1 MAKIRM
7 TMDALQLANTAFAVD
22 MFKKL
27 CEKDKTANII
37 FSPLCTSTSLALAY
51 KATKGDTAEQM
62 KQVLHLQ
69 DVKDVSF
76 GFQTITSDV
85 SKLSSFFAL
94 KMVKRLFVDKSLNPT
109 TDFVNS
115 TKRPFPS
122 ELELVE
128 FKEKTEET
136 REKINKSLSE
146 LTDGKME
153 NVLNEDSVS
162 DQTQILLVNAAYF
175 VTNWMKKFPE
185 AEIKECPF
193 KVNKTETKPVQM
205 MNLEATFCLGYVKD
219 LNVAILELPCLNKH
233 ISMLIL
239 LPKEIED
246 ETTGL
251 EKLEKALTPETLLQW
266 TNPSMMANTKVN
278 VFLPKFS
285 VEGDYDLKPLL
296 ESLGMTN
303 IFNESASDFSEMCET
318 KGVVVSKI
326 IHKVSLEV
334 NEQGGDSREVPG
346 YRILQHKDEFKAD
359 HPFIFLFR
367 HNKTRN
373 PKRGNVSMW
382 YDSSPLYLDT
392 LWWPRVLYQTL
403 PASTEE
409 VNMFCSIAT
418 TVQAGIR
425 ICICETAATLRP
437 TDARGKNHGDTSCTK
452 YFHSFVLPLSSLFM
466 MDSISR
472 PVTEFCL
479 DLYKK
484 LNRSAEDTNIVFSPM
499 SISVALAL
507 IHLGAKNNTAA
518 QIEKVLH
525 VRKAAGRM
533 SLGSDHESAAPEAE
547 PEGSLESQPSFS
559 QCNKEGDLNH
569 KVFQELL
576 LQLQNLGENYVL
588 TLANNLFIQQGF
600 ELQQQFLMC
609 SKELY
614 GAMLQTVNFHGA
626 VEAARRKINAWVES
640 ETQGKIKELFAPG
653 VIDGHALL
661 VLVNVI
667 YFKASW
673 EHKFEE
679 EKTVQRDFKLNQNR
693 KKPVQMMYQKGKFKL
708 GYIEEVGAQILE
720 LPYAQKSLSM
730 IILLPGD
737 AADGSV
743 SGLEQIEST
752 ITHEN
757 LMLWTSSEN
766 MFETTVEVYLPR
778 FKLEGTFNLNE
789 VLQEMG
795 MTDIFTESKVDLSAM
810 TFAKSLVL
818 SNVVHK
824 AYVEVNEEGTVAAAG
839 TGASIVRRSLPLTEV
854 FMANHPFL
862 FFIRHNPTSTIIF
875 FGKLCSP

>member
-1 MAKIRM
+1 M

-27 CEKDKTANII
+27 CEKDRTANII
-37 FSPLCTSTSLALAY
+37 FAPLCTSTSLALAY
-51 KATKGDTAEQM
+51 KATKGDTADQM

-76 GFQTITSDV
+76 GFQTVTSDV

-128 FKEKTEET
+128 FKLKTEET
-136 REKINKSLSE
+136 RQKINKSLSE

-153 NVLNEDSVS
+153 NILNEDSVS

-205 MNLEATFCLGYVKD
+205 MNLEATFCLGYVKE

-303 IFNESASDFSEMCET
+303 VFNESTSDFSEMCET
-318 KGVVVSKI
+318 KGVVLSKI

-373 PKRGNVSMW
+373 VILSGR
-382 YDSSPLYLDT
+382 
-392 LWWPRVLYQTL
+392 
-403 PASTEE
+403 
-409 VNMFCSIAT
+409 FCSP
-418 TVQAGIR
+418 
-425 ICICETAATLRP
+425 C
-437 TDARGKNHGDTSCTK
+437 
-452 YFHSFVLPLSSLFM
+452 FM
-466 MDSISR
+466 MGSISR
-472 PVTEFCL
+472 PITEFCL
-479 DLYKK
+479 DLYNK
-484 LNRSAEDTNIVFSPM
+484 LNRNAEDTNIVFSPM

-507 IHLGAKNNTAA
+507 VHLGAKNNTAA

-533 SLGSDHESAAPEAE
+533 SLGSDLESAAPEVE
-547 PEGSLESQPSFS
+547 PELSQERQSSPS
-559 QCNKEGDLNH
+559 QCNKDGDLNH
-569 KVFQELL
+569 KAFQALL
-576 LQLQNLGENYVL
+576 LQLQNLGESYVL

-600 ELQQQFLMC
+600 ELRQQFLTC
-609 SKELY
+609 TKELY

-626 VEAARRKINAWVES
+626 VEAARVKINTWVES

-653 VIDGHALL
+653 VIDKRALL

-679 EKTVQRDFKLNQNR
+679 QKTVQRDFKLNQNE
-693 KKPVQMMYQKGKFKL
+693 KKPVQMMYQKGTFKL
-708 GYIEEVGAQILE
+708 GYIEEMGAQVLE

-737 AADGSV
+737 MADGST
-743 SGLEQIEST
+743 SGLEQIERT
-752 ITHEN
+752 MTYEN
-757 LMLWTSSEN
+757 LMLWASSEN

-789 VLQEMG
+789 VLQELG

-810 TFAKSLVL
+810 SFAKSLVL

-824 AYVEVNEEGTVAAAG
+824 TYVEVNEEGTVAAAG
-839 TGASIVRRSLPLTEV
+839 TGAVIVRRSLPLTEV
-854 FMANHPFL
+854 FIADHPFL
-862 FFIRHNPTSTIIF
+862 FFIRHNPTNTILF

>member
-1 MAKIRM
+1 
-7 TMDALQLANTAFAVD
+7 MD
-22 MFKKL
+22 
-27 CEKDKTANII
+27 
-37 FSPLCTSTSLALAY
+37 P
-51 KATKGDTAEQM
+51 
-62 KQVLHLQ
+62 
-69 DVKDVSF
+69 
-76 GFQTITSDV
+76 
-85 SKLSSFFAL
+85 
-94 KMVKRLFVDKSLNPT
+94 
-109 TDFVNS
+109 
-115 TKRPFPS
+115 
-122 ELELVE
+122 
-128 FKEKTEET
+128 
-136 REKINKSLSE
+136 
-146 LTDGKME
+146 
-153 NVLNEDSVS
+153 
-162 DQTQILLVNAAYF
+162 
-175 VTNWMKKFPE
+175 
-185 AEIKECPF
+185 
-193 KVNKTETKPVQM
+193 
-205 MNLEATFCLGYVKD
+205 
-219 LNVAILELPCLNKH
+219 
-233 ISMLIL
+233 
-239 LPKEIED
+239 
-246 ETTGL
+246 
-251 EKLEKALTPETLLQW
+251 
-266 TNPSMMANTKVN
+266 
-278 VFLPKFS
+278 
-285 VEGDYDLKPLL
+285 
-296 ESLGMTN
+296 
-303 IFNESASDFSEMCET
+303 
-318 KGVVVSKI
+318 
-326 IHKVSLEV
+326 
-334 NEQGGDSREVPG
+334 
-346 YRILQHKDEFKAD
+346 
-359 HPFIFLFR
+359 
-367 HNKTRN
+367 
-373 PKRGNVSMW
+373 
-382 YDSSPLYLDT
+382 
-392 LWWPRVLYQTL
+392 
-403 PASTEE
+403 
-409 VNMFCSIAT
+409 
-418 TVQAGIR
+418 
-425 ICICETAATLRP
+425 
-437 TDARGKNHGDTSCTK
+437 
-452 YFHSFVLPLSSLFM
+452 
-466 MDSISR
+466 ISR

-518 QIEKVLH
+518 QIEKV
-525 VRKAAGRM
+525 
-533 SLGSDHESAAPEAE
+533 
-547 PEGSLESQPSFS
+547 
-559 QCNKEGDLNH
+559 NLNH

-576 LQLQNLGENYVL
+576 LQLQNLGEKYVL
-588 TLANNLFIQQGF
+588 ALANNLFIQQGF

-614 GAMLQTVNFHGA
+614 GAMLQTVDFHGA

-673 EHKFEE
+673 ERKFEE

-737 AADGSV
+737 VTRAGSQL
-743 SGLEQIEST
+743 SELT
-752 ITHEN
+752 
-757 LMLWTSSEN
+757 LEN

-862 FFIRHNPTSTIIF
+862 FFIRHNPTSTILF

>member
-1 MAKIRM
+1 M

-51 KATKGDTAEQM
+51 KATKGDTADQM

-162 DQTQILLVNAAYF
+162 DQTQILVVNAAYF

-359 HPFIFLFR
+359 HPFIFFS
-367 HNKTRN
+367 H
-373 PKRGNVSMW
+373 
-382 YDSSPLYLDT
+382 
-392 LWWPRVLYQTL
+392 
-403 PASTEE
+403 
-409 VNMFCSIAT
+409 
-418 TVQAGIR
+418 
-425 ICICETAATLRP
+425 
-437 TDARGKNHGDTSCTK
+437 
-452 YFHSFVLPLSSLFM
+452 FM

-525 VRKAAGRM
+525 VRKVTGRM
-533 SLGSDHESAAPEAE
+533 SLGYDHGSAVSEME

-559 QCNKEGDLNH
+559 ECNKEGDLNH

-576 LQLQNLGENYVL
+576 LQLQNLGEKYIL

-600 ELQQQFLMC
+600 KLQQQFLMC

-614 GAMLQTVNFHGA
+614 GAMLQTVDFHGA

-679 EKTVQRDFKLNQNR
+679 QKTVQRDFKLNQNR

-708 GYIEEVGAQILE
+708 GYIEEVAAQILE
-720 LPYAQKSLSM
+720 LPYAQRSLSM

-737 AADGSV
+737 EADGSV

-752 ITHEN
+752 ITYDN
-757 LMLWTSSEN
+757 LMLWASSEN

-818 SNVVHK
+818 SSVVHK

-862 FFIRHNPTSTIIF
+862 FFIRHNPTNAIVF